1 MSGDSSE
8 KKRTVLVTGAS
19 GFGGSKVLS
28 RLKDS
33 GYNVIGTAHRNK
45 PPESDV
51 PFPLADLADARAAFD
66 MINKYQPDAVVH
78 TAGNTHLDLC
88 EIYQEQ
94 AWMSNVI
101 AVKNLVGLAMLF
113 GYRLLFFSSE
123 QAYGEHPDGEGA
135 FFLEDDPLSP
145 LNFYGKTKMA
155 AEEVI
160 REHLD
165 NYIIFR
171 PSLIYGWGNKSH
183 ISWCDHLYEDIE
195 EGIQVKLYSDQVR
208 SMIYVEDIAEAV
220 LKFME
225 KPDITG
231 VFNLGGDTPY
241 RRSDFAAEFARNWS
255 FDEKLIAPVTME
267 KYPPETRRP
276 KNCAL
281 DIKKIKNVV
290 GFNPTGLSDSLKI
303 MKEKNPHPP
312 LKNAEKKPDSGEK

>member
-1 MSGDSSE
+1 MSGNSTE
-8 KKRTVLVTGAS
+8 KKQTVLVTGAS

-33 GYNVIGTAHRNK
+33 GYNVIGMAHRNK
-45 PPESDV
+45 PQDSDV
-51 PFPLADLADARAAFD
+51 PFPLADLADARATFD
-66 MINKYQPDAVVH
+66 LINKYQPDAVVH
-78 TAGNTHLDLC
+78 TAANTHPDLC

-101 AVKNLVGLAMLF
+101 SVKNLVGLALLF

-135 FFLEDDPLSP
+135 FFVEDDPLSP
-145 LNFYGKTKMA
+145 INFYGKTKMA

-171 PSLIYGWGNKSH
+171 LSLIYGWGNNNH

-195 EGIQVKLYSDQVR
+195 EGIPVKLYSDQIR
-208 SMIYVEDIAEAV
+208 SMIYVEDIADAV

-231 VFNLGGDTPY
+231 VFNLGGDKPY
-241 RRSDFAAEFARNWS
+241 RRSDFAAEFAKNWS
-255 FDEKLIAPVTME
+255 FDEKLVMPVTME

-281 DIKKIKNVV
+281 NIDKIKNVI
-290 GFNPTGLSDSLKI
+290 GFKPTGLSDSLAI

-312 LKNAEKKPDSGEK
+312 IKNAEKKPNNGEK